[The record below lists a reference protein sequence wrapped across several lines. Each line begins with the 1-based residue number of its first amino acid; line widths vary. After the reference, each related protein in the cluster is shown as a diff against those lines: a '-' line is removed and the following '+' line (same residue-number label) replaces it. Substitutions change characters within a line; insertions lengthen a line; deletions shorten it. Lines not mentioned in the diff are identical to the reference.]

1 MDTVLEHDLQDGVV
15 SAAHILHLL
24 QSVLVGDNNGSV
36 GDLQRDVGS
45 GVTIYTALITLITN
59 I

>member
-1 MDTVLEHDLQDGVV
+1 MVG
-15 SAAHILHLL
+15 AAHILHLL
-24 QSVLVGDNNGSV
+24 QSVLVGDNNRSV

>member
-15 SAAHILHLL
+15 GAAHILHLL

>member
-1 MDTVLEHDLQDGVV
+1 MEHDLQDGVV

>member
-1 MDTVLEHDLQDGVV
+1 MDTVPEHDLQDGVV
-15 SAAHILHLL
+15 GAAHILHLL